1 MKKFIFK
8 NKISSLIILLLSLI
22 FVSSCDNN
30 DDNVSLLP
38 VIEKVS
44 LSVDGDGNPTSLEP
58 ITKMSPSNMVII
70 HGKNLKT
77 VQHIFFNDY
86 ESAFSNVLVTDTDI
100 FVTIDKNTPYV
111 NVNNKLKLVTK
122 QGSVEYDFVI
132 LPPEPV
138 IRGINPTNANDGD
151 TVTITGSYFVN
162 PVVKIGDATPTIVSQ
177 SLTEIKVVLPTNSAN
192 KLISVTTMSG
202 TVFSEAI
209 GSAIYD
215 DVIYGDTG
223 HWTWSGANIETDYTG
238 DKYQG
243 EKSMRIA
250 FGGWDGADF
259 KFASRDVSKYKA
271 FRIRLKSTVDNSD
284 ASLKLVFGG
293 WAFQIIKKIGTD
305 WTYIEIPFS
314 DIGNP
319 ATFDQITFQESG
331 NFGGNT
337 ILIDDMGFVLK

>member
-1 MKKFIFK
+1 MKKFLFK

-44 LSVDGDGNPTSLEP
+44 LSVDSNNKPTTLDP
-58 ITKMSPSNMVII
+58 IDKVSPGNMVII
-70 HGKNLKT
+70 HGKNLKS

-132 LPPEPV
+132 LPPAPV
-138 IRGINPTNANDGD
+138 ITGINPTNANDGD

-202 TVFSEAI
+202 TVYSQAI

-215 DVIYGDTG
+215 DVIYGDAG

-259 KFASRDVSKYKA
+259 KFSPIDVSKYKA
-271 FRIRLKSTVDNSD
+271 FRIRLKSSTNNSD
-284 ASLKLVFGG
+284 AAVVLVFGG
-293 WAFQIIKKIGTD
+293 WAYQIKKNIGTE

-319 ATFDQITFQESG
+319 TTFDQITFQEAG
-331 NFGGNT
+331 GFGGNT